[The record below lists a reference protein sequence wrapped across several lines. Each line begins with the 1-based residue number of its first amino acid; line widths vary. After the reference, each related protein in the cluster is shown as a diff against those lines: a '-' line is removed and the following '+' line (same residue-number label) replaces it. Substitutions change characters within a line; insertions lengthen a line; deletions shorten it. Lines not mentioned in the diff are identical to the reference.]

1 MIASEDIP
9 ASEALT
15 NRGMAA
21 RLLGSRTGTTLVLA
35 VYAIIAAGP
44 LLLVLNNSLRPTSD
58 IYRTPLGPPT
68 LEGMGNFTTAWSR
81 ASFSTF
87 FFNSVFVTVGA
98 LILGVGAAT
107 LAGYA
112 LGRFKFPG
120 RRTLSALFLA
130 GMLLPIQLG
139 VVPIFYLLQSMR
151 LVDTH
156 LGLILVYAAHT
167 LPVSILLLSVFFRQ
181 LPDELEE
188 AARLDGAGR
197 FRIFFSVMLPLV
209 RPALATVIVVQCAPI
224 WNDFFYPLVL
234 LRSAD
239 KYTLPVGLT
248 AFMGQYQSDYG
259 ALFAAL
265 AIVSAPM
272 IILFV
277 LATKHVIAG
286 LTAGVGK

>member
-1 MIASEDIP
+1 MTSAAATSGQPANRDI
-9 ASEALT
+9 
-15 NRGMAA
+15 AA
-21 RLLGSRTGTTLVLA
+21 RILDTKVGTTLVLVLYA
-35 VYAIIAAGP
+35 VIAAGP
-44 LLLVLNNSLRPTSD
+44 LLLVLNNAFRSTPA
-58 IYRTPLGPPT
+58 IYASPLGLPGM
-68 LEGMGNFTTAWSR
+68 EGLANFATAWTR
-81 ASFSTF
+81 ASFSTYF
-87 FFNSVFVTVGA
+87 LNSVMVTAGA
-98 LILGVGAAT
+98 LVLGVGSAT

-112 LGRFKFPG
+112 LGRMRFPG
-120 RRTLSALFLA
+120 RHAISALFLA

-156 LGLILVYAAHT
+156 FGLVLVYAAHT

-181 LPDELEE
+181 LPDEIEE
-188 AARLDGAGR
+188 AARMDGAGR
-197 FRIFFSVMLPLV
+197 FRTFFFVMLPLV

-234 LRSAD
+234 LRSAEN
-239 KYTLPVGLT
+239 YTLPVGLT

-265 AIVSAPM
+265 VIVSAP
-272 IILFV
+272 IIALFV
-277 LATKHVIAG
+277 LATKHVVAG

>member
-1 MIASEDIP
+1 VTRPQAVSTFQTGSDR
-9 ASEALT
+9 S
-15 NRGMAA
+15 G
-21 RLLGSRTGTTLVLA
+21 RLAGSRLGTTLFLA
-35 VYAIIAAGP
+35 AYAIIAVGP
-44 LLLVLNNSLRPTSD
+44 LLLVLNNSFRTTRD
-58 IYRTPLGPPT
+58 IYASPLGLPT
-68 LEGMGNFTTAWSR
+68 IDGMANFATAWTR

-87 FFNSVFVTVGA
+87 FFNSVLVTVGA
-98 LILGVGAAT
+98 LVVGVGSAT

-120 RRTLSALFLA
+120 RQVLSGLFLA

-139 VVPIFYLLQSMR
+139 VVPIFYLLQSMK

-197 FRIFFSVMLPLV
+197 FQIFFFIMLPLV

-234 LRSAD
+234 LRSSEN
-239 KYTLPVGLT
+239 YTLPVGLT

-265 AIVSAPM
+265 VIVSAP
-272 IILFV
+272 IITLFV
-277 LATKHVIAG
+277 LATRHVVAG

>member
-1 MIASEDIP
+1 VTIAE
-9 ASEALT
+9 ASSAPRIE
-15 NRGMAA
+15 RDFSA
-21 RLLGSRTGTTLVLA
+21 RLLGSRLGTTLVLA
-35 VYAIIAAGP
+35 GYAMIAIGP
-44 LLLVLNNSLRPTSD
+44 LLLVLNNSFRQTRD
-58 IYRTPLGPPT
+58 IYATPLGLPT
-68 LEGMGNFTTAWSR
+68 LEGLGNFATAWTR

-87 FFNSVFVTVGA
+87 FFNSVLVTAGA
-98 LILGVGAAT
+98 LILGVGSAT

-112 LGRFKFPG
+112 LGRFRFPG
-120 RRTLSALFLA
+120 RQALSALFLA

-167 LPVSILLLSVFFRQ
+167 LPISILLLSVFFRQ

-234 LRSAD
+234 LRSSEN
-239 KYTLPVGLT
+239 YTLPVGLT

-265 AIVSAPM
+265 VIVSAP
-272 IILFV
+272 IILLFV
-277 LATKHVIAG
+277 LATRHVVAG

>member
-1 MIASEDIP
+1 MTAS
-9 ASEALT
+9 SALRIER
-15 NRGMAA
+15 NLAG
-21 RLLGSRTGTTLVLA
+21 RLLGSKLGTTLVLA
-35 VYAIIAAGP
+35 AYAMIAVGP
-44 LLLVLNNSLRPTSD
+44 LLLVFNNSFRQTRD
-58 IYRTPLGPPT
+58 IYASPLGLPT
-68 LEGMGNFTTAWSR
+68 LEGMANFATAWTR

-87 FFNSVFVTVGA
+87 FFNSVLVTAGA
-98 LILGVGAAT
+98 LVLGVGAAT

-112 LGRFKFPG
+112 LGRFRFPG
-120 RRTLSALFLA
+120 RRVLSGLFLA

-197 FRIFFSVMLPLV
+197 FHIFFFIMLPLV

-234 LRSAD
+234 LRSSEN
-239 KYTLPVGLT
+239 YTLPVGLT

-265 AIVSAPM
+265 VIVSAP
-272 IILFV
+272 IIGLFV
-277 LATKHVIAG
+277 LTTRHVVAG
-286 LTAGVGK
+286 LTAGLGK

>member
-1 MIASEDIP
+1 MTITRASSRMPKNGE
-9 ASEALT
+9 
-15 NRGMAA
+15 RFA
-21 RLLGSRTGTTLVLA
+21 RFLGSKFGTTLILV

-44 LLLVLNNSLRPTSD
+44 LLLVLNNAFRSTRA
-58 IYRTPLGPPT
+58 IYASPLGLPGA
-68 LEGMGNFTTAWSR
+68 EGVANFATAWAR
-81 ASFSTF
+81 ASFSTY

-98 LILGVGAAT
+98 LILGVGSAT

-112 LGRFKFPG
+112 LGRLRFPG
-120 RRTLSALFLA
+120 RQALSALFLA
-130 GMLLPIQLG
+130 GMLLPLQLG
-139 VVPIFYLLQSMR
+139 VVPIFYLLQSLR

-156 LGLILVYAAHT
+156 LGLILVYSAHT

-197 FRIFFSVMLPLV
+197 FRIFFFVMLPLV

-234 LRSAD
+234 LRSAEN
-239 KYTLPVGLT
+239 YTLPVGLT

-265 AIVSAPM
+265 VIVSAP
-272 IILFV
+272 IILLFV
-277 LATKHVIAG
+277 LATRHVVSG

>member
-1 MIASEDIP
+1 MRDAVAFDQARKPDLTDRMLGTGFGKTAILVIYALIA
-9 ASEALT
+9 
-15 NRGMAA
+15 
-21 RLLGSRTGTTLVLA
+21 V
-35 VYAIIAAGP
+35 GP
-44 LLLVLNNSLRPTSD
+44 LLLVLNNSLRSTSE
-58 IYRTPLGPPT
+58 IYAAPLGAPT
-68 LEGMGNFTTAWSR
+68 LDGALNFTTAWTR
-81 ASFSTF
+81 ASFSTYF
-87 FFNSVFVTVGA
+87 LNSVLVTAGS
-98 LILGVGAAT
+98 LILGVGSAT

-112 LGRFKFPG
+112 LGRLRFPG
-120 RRTLSALFLA
+120 RQAIGALFLA

-139 VVPIFYLLQSMR
+139 VVPVFYLLQSAR

-156 LGLILVYAAHT
+156 LGLVLVYAAHT

-188 AARLDGAGR
+188 AARLDGAKR

-234 LRSAD
+234 LRSPAN
-239 KYTLPVGLT
+239 YTLPVGLT
-248 AFMGQYQSDYG
+248 AFMGEYQSDYG

-265 AIVSAPM
+265 VIVSAP
-272 IILFV
+272 IIGLFV
-277 LATKHVIAG
+277 LATRHVVAG

>member
-1 MIASEDIP
+1 VRDTATLDS
-9 ASEALT
+9 
-15 NRGMAA
+15 A
-21 RLLGSRTGTTLVLA
+21 RKPDLADRMLGTGFGKTAILV
-35 VYAIIAAGP
+35 VYALIAVGP
-44 LLLVLNNSLRPTSD
+44 LLLVLNNSLRSTSE
-58 IYRTPLGPPT
+58 IYAAPLGAPT
-68 LEGMGNFTTAWSR
+68 IDGTLNFTTAWTR
-81 ASFSTF
+81 ASFSTYF
-87 FFNSVFVTVGA
+87 LNSVLVTAGS
-98 LILGVGAAT
+98 LILGVGSAT

-112 LGRFKFPG
+112 LGRLRFPG
-120 RRTLSALFLA
+120 RQAISALFLA

-139 VVPIFYLLQSMR
+139 VVPIFYLLQSLR

-156 LGLILVYAAHT
+156 LGLVLVYAAHT

-188 AARLDGAGR
+188 AARLDGAKR

-234 LRSAD
+234 LRSPQN
-239 KYTLPVGLT
+239 YTLPVGLT
-248 AFMGQYQSDYG
+248 AFMGEYQSDYG

-265 AIVSAPM
+265 VIVSTP
-272 IILFV
+272 IIALFV
-277 LATKHVIAG
+277 LATRHVVAG